1 MNASCT
7 PAWSGTV
14 QGTLVYESLAPAR
27 VAELVDATDSKS
39 VVREDVGVRVPP
51 WVPYHVEYMPFM
63 RCLLSASVAR
73 TPAFSLSF

>member
-7 PAWSGTV
+7 PVWSGTV
-14 QGTLVYESLAPAR
+14 QGHIVYESPAPAR

-51 WVPYHVEYMPFM
+51 WVHRRNEQKRPA
-63 RCLLSASVAR
+63 SAVR
-73 TPAFSLSF
+73 GVPRFPEFGF